1 MGITRE
7 TLKEKKL
14 KPNQISYAKYVLD
27 GYMGNDSWSVKSQ
40 KKCAIVLTGHP
51 SGRMFLK
58 HSVESHIKTGYWVHL
73 AYDNYLDPKI
83 DPKHQTYDKIMPPRD
98 VFDQLH
104 SFSMPK
110 YQTWGGVA
118 YPYGWL
124 LRTGLNSVGAFPYIY
139 CSNGDCTLDKPENFD
154 KLFKLL
160 GDADIAVVGWE
171 KNNGRPL
178 LNTTGFIG
186 KADAMRALAEH
197 YVQHFVPFE
206 TYEKTHQRLGN
217 PESRLHIATEEL
229 GIKVARP
236 KKNPIDTQVSVPGI
250 GTWAELIG
258 FRHIHGEYNK
268 ALRYQKMPPHHKYLD
283 KRFCPSHV
291 YNTIKEYDDTGNKKF
306 LAKLW
311 KQNAVKPTKRIL

>member
-7 TLKEKKL
+7 TLKDKKL
-14 KPNQISYAKYVLD
+14 KPNQVSYAKYVLE
-27 GYMGNDSWSVKSQ
+27 GYMANDEWSVKSQ

-73 AYDNYLDPKI
+73 AYDNYLDPKT
-83 DPKHQTYDKIMPPRD
+83 PQQSYDKVMPPRD

-104 SFSMPK
+104 SFSMPH

-139 CSNGDCTLDKPENFD
+139 CTNADCTLDKPEYFD
-154 KLFKLL
+154 MLFDLL

-171 KNNGRPL
+171 DNNGRPL
-178 LNTTGFIG
+178 LNTTGIIG
-186 KADAMRALAEH
+186 KADAMRGLAEH

-217 PESRLHIATEEL
+217 PESRLHIASEEL
-229 GIKVARP
+229 GLKVAKP
-236 KKNPIDTQVSVPGI
+236 KENPRDTQVSVPGV
-250 GTWAELIG
+250 GTWAKLIG

-268 ALRYQKMPPHHKYLD
+268 ALRYEKLPPHHKYLD
-283 KRFCPSHV
+283 QRYCPKHV
-291 YNTIKEYDDTGNKKF
+291 YDKIKQYDETNSKKV
-306 LAKLW
+306 LKQLW
-311 KQNAVKPTKRIL
+311 RQNSVIPRKRIL